1 MARQTVKCVFADN
14 LFQKLKTGLEDSII
28 VFRIVVAFKLALGK
42 NKHDASTDELRKVH
56 ERHDWD

>member
-1 MARQTVKCVFADN
+1 VFADN
-14 LFQKLKTGLEDSII
+14 LLQKLKTGLEDSII
-28 VFRIVVAFKLALGK
+28 VFRIVVAFEIALGK